1 MGLFGKF
8 AKAIIANAAENA
20 ADSKKSSNTAS
31 SAEIEKIKN
40 RPLPKQIQKDLEQLR
55 KDKDALSKKFDKLG
69 FDL

>member
-8 AKAIIANAAENA
+8 AKAIIANAAESA
-20 ADSKKSSNTAS
+20 GDSKKSDKTATS
-31 SAEIEKIKN
+31 PKLRGMARQIE
-40 RPLPKQIQKDLEQLR
+40 KDLEQLR